1 MRAMDIEI
9 INSDKKEVGRR
20 ELNSSLFQAKV
31 RGDLLHTCVVAHLA
45 SIRRGTHSVKDRS
58 MIRGSGRKLWKQ
70 KGTGNARVGAGKKS
84 PLWRGGG
91 VIFGP
96 TPRDYTQ
103 KVNKKVK
110 RTALMSALSVKA
122 STGSIVLLDK
132 LELDAVSTKSLVSLL
147 RNIGIERKALI
158 VVEKEDKNLSLSA
171 RNIPWAKVQR
181 IESLNVY
188 DIMNHNDIV
197 FTTSSLEKVEERFA
211 L

>member
-9 INSDKKEVGRR
+9 INADKKEVGRR
-20 ELNSSLFQAKV
+20 ELDSSLFQAKV

-45 SIRRGTHSVKDRS
+45 SIRRGTSSVKDRS
-58 MIRGSGRKLWKQ
+58 MVAGSGKKLWKQ

-91 VIFGP
+91 ITFGP
-96 TPRDYTQ
+96 CPRDYTQ

-110 RTALMSALSVKA
+110 RAALVGALSMKA
-122 STGSIVLLDK
+122 SNGAIVLLDK
-132 LELDAVSTKSLVSLL
+132 LELEAVSSKNLASLL

-158 VVEKEDKNLSLSA
+158 VVDKEDTNLTLSA

-181 IESLNVY
+181 IDSLNVY
-188 DIMNHNDIV
+188 DIMNHNNIV